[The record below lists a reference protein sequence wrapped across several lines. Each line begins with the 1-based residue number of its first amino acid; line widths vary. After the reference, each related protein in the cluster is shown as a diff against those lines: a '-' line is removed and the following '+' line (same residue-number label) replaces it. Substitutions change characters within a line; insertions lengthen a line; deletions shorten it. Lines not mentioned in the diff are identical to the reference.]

1 MRTRRPFDAGGQER
15 LHGPITLRKNW
26 HTTCLGSRPALVTN
40 TPRRQGILPDPS
52 SPAVDVR
59 EEESI
64 SHPGE
69 AALHSTFCS
78 FPRLDTFFFLHILLV
93 IFVGVYFHNV
103 LTPAQHRVLGL
114 CLYFYHDV
122 LNVFFFLLFLLFIF
136 ILF

>member
-1 MRTRRPFDAGGQER
+1 MARSHCARIGTQHVWVPGR
-15 LHGPITLRKNW
+15 
-26 HTTCLGSRPALVTN
+26 LVTN
-40 TPRRQGILPDPS
+40 THGARGYFPIRPPR
-52 SPAVDVR
+52 PAVDVR
-59 EEESI
+59 EGGEL